1 MVFNGEGEK
10 DMDVVRQRKNAIMA
24 YLMYVAVF
32 CAILI
37 GKVEPFA
44 TYTSTFGLI
53 GHLLT
58 FPLYWIGLKIHT
70 GEKRW
75 PWVWFAVT
83 GVLYFLGDFFWAYY
97 EDWLGVELESPSI
110 CDVFYLLNSY
120 TCCCAFIC
128 YTRQIKELRTGTILM
143 EILISVLAIGSL
155 LYHFII
161 APLIIDTSVGLFP
174 MFFHA
179 NMSVIDLALF
189 TGILAV
195 IWGTE
200 QSQFFTKRTL
210 LLGLG
215 FFLCCFVEQ
224 LSLAI
229 EVYDL
234 PIDFYFEPFW
244 TIPFWFFALT
254 ATYPDE
260 DETDEAER
268 AELHKRCSPPLRY
281 LRVGLPYLL
290 TAIILVL
297 VGPKAAFENTP
308 FALVLFLTAG
318 HAIMTM
324 LQNKRSQRT
333 TVFHQKDALGDNT

>member
-1 MVFNGEGEK
+1 
-10 DMDVVRQRKNAIMA
+10 MDIAMQRKNAVAA
-24 YLMYVAVF
+24 YLVYVVVF
-32 CAILI
+32 YAILI
-37 GKVEPFA
+37 GQIEPFLSCA
-44 TYTSTFGLI
+44 STFSLI
-53 GHLLT
+53 GHLLS

-75 PWVWFAVT
+75 PWIWFTAT
-83 GVLYFLGDFFWAYY
+83 GVFYFLGDFFWACYA
-97 EDWLGVELESPSI
+97 DWLSVPLDSPSV
-110 CDVFYLLNSY
+110 CDFFYLLNSY

-128 YTRQIKELRTGTILM
+128 YMRQIKEMQLGSTFM
-143 EILISVLAIGSL
+143 DILISVLAIGSL

-161 APLIIDTSVGLFP
+161 SPLILDPSVGLFQ

-200 QSQFFTKRTL
+200 QSRFYTKRTL
-210 LLGLG
+210 LLGLS

-229 EVYDL
+229 EVYEL
-234 PIDFYFEPFW
+234 PVAVYFEPLW

-260 DETDEAER
+260 DETDEEER
-268 AELHKRCSPPLRY
+268 AELHRKWSKPLQC

-290 TAIILVL
+290 AAIILVFI
-297 VGPKAAFENTP
+297 GPQAASGNTV
-308 FALVLFLTAG
+308 FSLVLFLTSIRALQTLLQYTRNRRMPQQGDAAG
-318 HAIMTM
+318 E
-324 LQNKRSQRT
+324 N
-333 TVFHQKDALGDNT
+333 

>member
-1 MVFNGEGEK
+1 
-10 DMDVVRQRKNAIMA
+10 MDVARKRKTAIAA
-24 YLMYVAVF
+24 YLFYVFVF
-32 CAILI
+32 YAILI
-37 GKVEPFA
+37 GQIEPFSSC
-44 TYTSTFGLI
+44 TSTFSLI
-53 GHLLT
+53 GHLLS
-58 FPLYWIGLKIHT
+58 FPLYWIGLKIHP

-75 PWVWFAVT
+75 PWVWFTVT
-83 GVLYFLGDFFWAYY
+83 GIFYFLGDFFWALYT
-97 EDWLGVELESPSI
+97 DWLGAPLESPSV

-128 YTRQIKELRTGTILM
+128 YIRQIKDLRSNAMLM
-143 EILISVLAIGSL
+143 DILISILAIGSL

-161 APLIIDTSVGLFP
+161 APLIISPSVGLFQ

-189 TGILAV
+189 TGILTV

-200 QSQFFTKRTL
+200 QSRFFTKRTL
-210 LLGLG
+210 LLGLS

-229 EVYDL
+229 EVYEI
-234 PIDFYFEPFW
+234 PISFFFDPLW

-268 AELHKRCSPPLRY
+268 AMLHRKWSKPLQY
-281 LRVGLPYLL
+281 LRIGLPYLL
-290 TAIILVL
+290 AAFILL
-297 VGPKAAFENTP
+297 FVGPKAAFENTA
-308 FALVLFLTAG
+308 FSLVLFLTAL
-318 HAIMTM
+318 HAIQSM
-324 LQNKRSQRT
+324 LRYKRNRQM
-333 TVFHQKDALGDNT
+333 FLLKKDTIGNNS

>member
-1 MVFNGEGEK
+1 
-10 DMDVVRQRKNAIMA
+10 MDVARQRKNAIAA
-24 YLMYVAVF
+24 YVVYVAVF
-32 CAILI
+32 YAILI
-37 GKVEPFA
+37 GQIEPFA
-44 TYTSTFGLI
+44 SCASTFSLI

-75 PWVWFAVT
+75 PWVWFAIT

-97 EDWLGVELESPSI
+97 ADWINVELESPSV

-128 YTRQIKELRTGTILM
+128 YIRQIKELRTGTILM
-143 EILISVLAIGSL
+143 DILISVLSIGSL

-161 APLIIDTSVGLFP
+161 SPLIIDTSVGLFQ

-200 QSQFFTKRTL
+200 QSRFYSKRTL

-234 PIDFYFEPFW
+234 PISFFFEPFW

-254 ATYPDE
+254 ATFPDE
-260 DETDEAER
+260 DETDETER
-268 AELHKRCSPPLRY
+268 AMLHSTWKRPLQS
-281 LRVGLPYLL
+281 LRIGLPYLF
-290 TAIILVL
+290 AAFILIF
-297 VGPKAAFENTP
+297 VGPAAAFENTA
-308 FALVLFLTAG
+308 FFLVLFLTAIR
-318 HAIMTM
+318 AIQTL
-324 LQNKRSQRT
+324 LQYARTRRTSRGSDNSQP
-333 TVFHQKDALGDNT
+333 A